1 MRMLVLGAG
10 GIGGYVGGRLAA
22 GGSDISF
29 LVRPGRGELLAT
41 EGLRITS
48 PLGDLQIP
56 VKTLMAPEVR
66 PGYDFVLLTCK
77 AYDLESAMDAIA
89 PAIDGRCAIVPML
102 NGMAHLDTLKNRFGE
117 SSVMGGTCLIDVT
130 LDRGGVVRHAGSL
143 QKVIFGELDSL
154 VSARAKSLGEAFA
167 SAQIEW
173 ELSEDIVL
181 SMWEKIVFLSV
192 LAAATCLFRAN
203 VREIISSPGGLE
215 VMEGALAINIE
226 IARREGY
233 APRDAPMQ
241 RARDRLTDPA
251 GPWSASMLRDL
262 EAGGRVEGDHVVG
275 WMLTKARKHGLDDS
289 FLALAYTH
297 LKAYEARRA
306 AGRLPGAAPSLLG

>member
-1 MRMLVLGAG
+1 MKMLVLGAG

-22 GGSDISF
+22 AGADVTF
-29 LVRPGRGELLAT
+29 LVRPARGERLAT
-41 EGLRITS
+41 DGLRISS
-48 PLGDLQIP
+48 PLGDLQLP
-56 VKTLMAPEVR
+56 VTTVTAPAVA

-77 AYDLESAMDAIA
+77 AYDLDSAMDAIA
-89 PAIDGRCAIVPML
+89 PAIDERCAIVPML
-102 NGMAHLDTLKNRFGE
+102 NGMAHLDALDDRFGE
-117 SSVMGGTCLIDVT
+117 SNVMGGTCLIDVS
-130 LDRGGVVRHAGSL
+130 LDRSGLIRHTGSL
-143 QKVIFGELDSL
+143 QKVIFGERDRL
-154 VSARAKSLGEAFA
+154 VSARAQSLAKAFA
-167 SAQIEW
+167 NAQIDW

-215 VMEGALAINIE
+215 VMEGALATNIE

-233 APRDAPMQ
+233 EPRDDPMK
-241 RARDRLTDPA
+241 RARDRLTDPV
-251 GPWSASMLRDL
+251 GSWSASMLRDL

-275 WMLTKARKHGLDDS
+275 WMLAKARKHGLDDR
-289 FLALAYTH
+289 FLSLAYAH

-306 AGRLPGAAPSLLG
+306 AGRLPGATPS

>member
-22 GGSDISF
+22 GGADISF

-56 VKTLMAPEVR
+56 VKTLIAPEVR

-143 QKVIFGELDSL
+143 QKVIFGERDRL
-154 VSARAKSLGEAFA
+154 VSARAKSLAEAFA

-233 APRDAPMQ
+233 AIQWGSPSKPE
-241 RARDRLTDPA
+241 DRPA
-251 GPWSASMLRDL
+251 
-262 EAGGRVEGDHVVG
+262 
-275 WMLTKARKHGLDDS
+275 
-289 FLALAYTH
+289 
-297 LKAYEARRA
+297 
-306 AGRLPGAAPSLLG
+306 